1 MVICLEE
8 MIKTFDNNNPTIILL
23 CGIPA
28 SGKSTWIRNIP
39 DNNYR
44 ILSTDKWLENKSKQ
58 LNKNYIEVFNE
69 YIGEALEDFIEKLYL
84 YTELRENIIVDQ
96 TNYNIH
102 SRYKKLKLC
111 ELYNKIAV
119 YFEVSLGEAIT
130 RNCNRGRAVPRAVLE
145 RYYNDY
151 VRPTL
156 EEGFDLIIDG
166 SVDT

>member
-1 MVICLEE
+1 

-28 SGKSTWIRNIP
+28 SGKSTWAKNVP
-39 DNNYR
+39 DINYR
-44 ILSTDKWLENKSKQ
+44 ILSTDKWLDNKAKQ
-58 LNKNYIEVFNE
+58 LNKNYSEVFNE

-84 YTELRENIIVDQ
+84 YIELRKNIIVDQ

-111 ELYNKIAV
+111 DNYNKVAV
-119 YFEVSLGEAIT
+119 YFEISLEDAIV
-130 RNCNRGRAVPRAVLE
+130 RSCNRGRTVPRAVLE
-145 RYYNDY
+145 KYYNDY
-151 VRPTL
+151 ERPTL

-166 SVDT
+166 SLDT